1 MVDGPGTEPT
11 VENTGFCPCC
21 RRATVFRADN
31 AWLRDNYLCTRC
43 GSIPRH
49 RHLQTVLDLRFPYWE
64 YRIVH
69 ESSPANDFI
78 ARYATRYSASQYF
91 DDVPRGQSRG
101 GVRSENIED
110 LTFDDDSIDLFI
122 TQDVMEHVFH
132 PELAIREIHRV
143 LRPGGAHVFTTP
155 KHKHLLKTVQRARI
169 DRDGTVEHLLEAE
182 YHGNPI
188 GDRSLV
194 TYDFG
199 YDFEQLLAEWSGV
212 SVEAVHTLDR
222 GRGLDAEYNEV
233 FVIAKP
239 GPRSILH
246 LREITD
252 VAVGRA
258 VAVTAKARRL
268 ARRAR
273 RGWQT
278 AAAVLFS

>member
-1 MVDGPGTEPT
+1 
-11 VENTGFCPCC
+11 
-21 RRATVFRADN
+21 
-31 AWLRDNYLCTRC
+31 
-43 GSIPRH
+43 
-49 RHLQTVLDLRFPYWE
+49 LQTVLDLRFPYWE